1 MTNIVDNISLE
12 EKLKYIPIIKANFEK
27 SIRWLDEA
35 KDYIIKSFLNWEHV
49 IVEWYPWNW
58 KTDLVNVFAHSIWVD
73 IKRIQWTND
82 LMPQDIIWY
91 IWKDGVFKKWPI
103 FTNILIV
110 DEINRIPSKSLS
122 WLISAMAEKKIVD
135 DNWNIMK
142 LPDFFIIVATQNPLD
157 NSWVYELPEAIKDR
171 FWVKVLIEKQEK
183 ILKEIYLS
191 KEKNN
196 LISDKILDNIEFIF
210 DNLDPRFSK
219 FEIIKENILVWPS
232 IRAWLQYIQYV
243 KTNAYL
249 NWRDIVILEDLFK
262 DIKNVFE
269 DKIVPRNDNVVEL
282 SSKDILKK
290 YVEEIKSKIS

>member
-1 MTNIVDNISLE
+1 MD
-12 EKLKYIPIIKANFEK
+12 KAEVF
-27 SIRWLDEA
+27 
-35 KDYIIKSFLNWEHV
+35 F
-49 IVEWYPWNW
+49 
-58 KTDLVNVFAHSIWVD
+58 TDLRTRAGMS
-73 IKRIQWTND
+73 
-82 LMPQDIIWY
+82 LL
-91 IWKDGVFKKWPI
+91 KK
-103 FTNILIV
+103 L
-110 DEINRIPSKSLS
+110 EL
-122 WLISAMAEKKIVD
+122 LISRAGIE
-135 DNWNIMK
+135 
-142 LPDFFIIVATQNPLD
+142 TLD
-157 NSWVYELPEAIKDR
+157 LKDR

-191 KEKNN
+191 KEKNS

-219 FEIIKENILVWPS
+219 FDIIKENILVWPS

-269 DKIVPRNDNVVEL
+269 DKIVPKNDNVIEL

-290 YVEEIKSKIS
+290 YVEEIKSKIC